1 MNCETCGHPLRSTV
15 LASNDEGP
23 QEVEYACHVHGVQ
36 WRYQSHRIERVKQ
49 PSPTEIK

>member
-23 QEVEYACHVHGVQ
+23 QEVEYACPVHGVVAR
-36 WRYQSHRIERVKQ
+36 WLDHKFVALRQS
-49 PSPTEIK
+49 

>member
-23 QEVEYACHVHGVQ
+23 QEVEYACPVHGVVAR
-36 WRYQSHRIERVKQ
+36 WLDRELVALRQS
-49 PSPTEIK
+49 

>member
-23 QEVEYACHVHGVQ
+23 QEVEYACPVHGVVARWLDRKLVAMRQ
-36 WRYQSHRIERVKQ
+36 I
-49 PSPTEIK
+49 

>member
-23 QEVEYACHVHGVQ
+23 QEVEYVCHHHGPQ
-36 WRYQSHRIERVKQ
+36 WRYQYHRMERVE
-49 PSPTEIK
+49 SGEAA